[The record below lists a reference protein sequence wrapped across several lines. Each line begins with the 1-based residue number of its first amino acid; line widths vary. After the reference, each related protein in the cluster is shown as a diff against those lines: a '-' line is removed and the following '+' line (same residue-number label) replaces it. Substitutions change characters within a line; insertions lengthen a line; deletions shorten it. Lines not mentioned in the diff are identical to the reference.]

1 MKVLIVEDESL
12 AAERL
17 SILLHQYDP
26 EIKILA
32 CLESIEECVNW
43 LSTKTLPDVMLMDIH
58 LSDGHCFEI
67 FNQVQVRVPV
77 IFITA
82 YDHYSLKSFQ
92 YFSIDYVLKPVS
104 AHSLATALNKFKS
117 IPFWFQSIESPG
129 INEINPMKLA
139 QFKDRFL
146 GKVGSRSFFIEADE
160 IALFIAENKQVTL
173 IDKKGMKYL
182 VNFTMEKLEPLLN
195 PALFFRI
202 NRKMIIHSKIIEQVK
217 PYYNS
222 RLKILFKEV
231 KFNDEVIISR
241 ERVGQFKKWAEG
253 VVI

>member
-1 MKVLIVEDESL
+1 MKVLIIEDEPL

-32 CLESIEECVNW
+32 CIESIEECVNW

-67 FNQVQVRVPV
+67 FNQVRVQVPV

-82 YDHYSLKSFQ
+82 YDHYSLKSFK
-92 YFSIDYVLKPVS
+92 YFSIDYILKPVS
-104 AHSLATALNKFKS
+104 AYSLAAALNKFKS
-117 IPFWFQSIESPG
+117 MPYCFQANESQTTTEVSTVRLLPYK
-129 INEINPMKLA
+129 E
-139 QFKDRFL
+139 RFL
-146 GKVGSRSFFIEADE
+146 GKVGSRSFFIETED
-160 IALFIAENKQVTL
+160 IACFVAENKQVTL
-173 IDKKGMKYL
+173 VDKKGMRYL

-195 PALFFRI
+195 PSLFFRV

-217 PYYNS
+217 PYFNS
-222 RLKILFKEV
+222 RLKVQLKEI
-231 KFNDEVIISR
+231 KFNEEIIISR

-253 VVI
+253 TF